1 MSLSVIGA
9 GIFLP
14 LYSEVKH
21 KGKNAWG
28 KEITTGLGK
37 YVGINR
43 FNFEKISYMYK
54 VTIMPYIKLNF
65 EKNFYMSELWAFK
78 IGANLVYNFGM
89 EFNMDKLKSDTNI
102 YGYDKYNF
110 SSLFFEVFFGF
121 GFGRPK

>member
-54 VTIMPYIKLNF
+54 VPIMPYVKLNL
-65 EKNFYMSELWAFK
+65 EKNYYISELW
-78 IGANLVYNFGM
+78 LS
-89 EFNMDKLKSDTNI
+89 KSEQI
-102 YGYDKYNF
+102 
-110 SSLFFEVFFGF
+110 
-121 GFGRPK
+121 